1 MDITQVISLL
11 ALIIAAIELGYRIGK
26 GIGHRKK

>member
-1 MDITQVISLL
+1 MDVTEAIALL

-26 GIGHRKK
+26 DIGHRKK

>member
-1 MDITQVISLL
+1 MDFTPIINLL

-26 GIGHRKK
+26 DIGHRKK

>member
-1 MDITQVISLL
+1 MDVTQVISLL

-26 GIGHRKK
+26 DIGRRKK

>member
-1 MDITQVISLL
+1 MDVTQIIELL

-26 GIGHRKK
+26 DIGHRKK